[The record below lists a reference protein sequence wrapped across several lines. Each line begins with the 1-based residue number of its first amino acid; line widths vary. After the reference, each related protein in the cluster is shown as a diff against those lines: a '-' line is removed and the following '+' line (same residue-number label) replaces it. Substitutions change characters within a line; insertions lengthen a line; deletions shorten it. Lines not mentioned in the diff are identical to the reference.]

1 MRKSK
6 IVMKKN
12 RRGQWFF
19 NLVSSNGKI
28 ICTSESY
35 SSTANCRKGIAAARK
50 ASQAEVEVIG

>member
-12 RRGQWFF
+12 KRGLWYF

-35 SSTANCRKGIAAARK
+35 SSAANCKKGINATRK
-50 ASQAEVEVIG
+50 AAQGEVDVED